1 MNADPVAFF
10 FRHAARHLAPGPHED
25 PSRAAAAVFNRAY
38 PHGMPM
44 VDYARKT
51 LEQARRAQPAH
62 RKRMLAE
69 LARYRIADEVIEGA
83 AGEATAK
90 ERQTLRRLRDA
101 ARRTAPPRACPA
113 RRRPAPGSVVVA
125 QAERAPFTISNVRW
139 ASDFVIQ
146 RWMHEDDLGLSSAD
160 SPPRPAT
167 SPSSS
172 RCGAGRVLAFAPR
185 VQLAPAPPHLPPGR
199 RRARRHRPRPASR
212 PVRRSAPGLASGNR
226 RAAGA
231 LPRARAHRGRRPDRR
246 EAPSMRRTLG
256 RGPERAPRP
265 RASRDRSRDPRPRR
279 PRGVTRGQG
288 ARRRGPRRAHAR
300 SGGPLPALCEEQRRL
315 ARIVA
320 EGLDAPRGDTPLGTL
335 AQAATGTGKTVALL
349 APVMALAAL
358 QKRQRVPA
366 HRATLSTWTN
376 HLTRQIEG
384 DDAPR
389 VSRALEALGYPPV
402 SVAARAGR
410 RQFVDHDR
418 VERAIERLPGA
429 DAAALEALLRFPTFA
444 EAELHGVF
452 APPGLAADSLCLTH
466 RSRPSAAHAFAACRE
481 AAATA
486 DVVITNHALMLTDC
500 RLRGRVLGARG
511 AGHAVLFDEADALP
525 EAARSVADERIDLAL
540 VRDLTDVLGADATG
554 PLDALERLVGHET
567 RSGRHRL
574 LANSARRDDILALV
588 AKVGDA
594 LARAVAS
601 DEETA
606 EEAENLVAR
615 LASFDECARSNHT
628 IAAIAA
634 GPTPAL
640 AVIHREPVRVLRRL
654 LETTPPCSS

>member
-1 MNADPVAFF
+1 MATV
-10 FRHAARHLAPGPHED
+10 
-25 PSRAAAAVFNRAY
+25 RAVEALV
-38 PHGMPM
+38 
-44 VDYARKT
+44 
-51 LEQARRAQPAH
+51 E
-62 RKRMLAE
+62 RMLA
-69 LARYRIADEVIEGA
+69 
-83 AGEATAK
+83 
-90 ERQTLRRLRDA
+90 
-101 ARRTAPPRACPA
+101 P
-113 RRRPAPGSVVVA
+113 
-125 QAERAPFTISNVRW
+125 
-139 ASDFVIQ
+139 
-146 RWMHEDDLGLSSAD
+146 
-160 SPPRPAT
+160 
-167 SPSSS
+167 
-172 RCGAGRVLAFAPR
+172 
-185 VQLAPAPPHLPPGR
+185 
-199 RRARRHRPRPASR
+199 
-212 PVRRSAPGLASGNR
+212 
-226 RAAGA
+226 
-231 LPRARAHRGRRPDRR
+231 
-246 EAPSMRRTLG
+246 
-256 RGPERAPRP
+256 
-265 RASRDRSRDPRPRR
+265 
-279 PRGVTRGQG
+279 
-288 ARRRGPRRAHAR
+288 
-300 SGGPLPALCEEQRRL
+300 GGPLPALCEEQRRL

-320 EGLDAPRGDTPLGTL
+320 EGLDAPRGDTPLVTVV
-335 AQAATGTGKTVALL
+335 QAATGTGKTVALL

-376 HLTRQIEG
+376 HLTGQIEG

-429 DAAALEALLRFPTFA
+429 DAAALEALLRFATFA

-654 LETTPPCSS
+654 LETTPAVFFVSATLAVPGARPNPNGLLKTLGIAPGTRGSAAVRFSPWANLEPRQYGRMRFRFAARAVPSPFEPGRDPAVAHPAHLDYVARAITEARTSGRVLVLCTSHDLVGELAERVTDPVVHARGARLASCIDAFRDRSDAVLLTPAAWTGVSLPGLVDHVVIPRIPFRPDEARDEARRDFLSRLGLPHRDARRLVARDRNADARRKLAQGIGRGLRGPGERCTVWLLDPRFPLPASLARAIGGPGQGRATPYLELIHCIPARFRTGRHPAVVTGAVHPL